1 MPANANS
8 ESALKAAGVS
18 HLPAKPKV
26 GFVGW
31 IPNISGRLS
40 FGSLTSWRNTLSPK
54 QVSVQDDLLVRRRVV
69 LAHHQ
74 RVTNDGFFSILG
86 RALTQFYRP
95 LSLRSS
101 RRISRL
107 GLVVSDAFD
116 YFLILHGNE
125 CDDLLEGRAFVLNS
139 PRAELSVRRA
149 WVKQFRSAIKL
160 GSKHNR
166 GVAQEFSEDGVAG
179 QDIDRLI
186 QKIASSKTSSLLHA
200 KVRVERCGTCHISD
214 LEISCGS
221 KLSIDDTWNASDEAK
236 ANQIYRFVRDLFHS
250 HYHHH
255 WAEDC
260 LTSVTQADGTYRWI
274 HNARRQI
281 YRALISCRRAGSEE
295 GLAQAAGHLSYL
307 KSLNSVYPK
316 ELAAVAPVR
325 NLDSLESSISS
336 AQNSV
341 SAKKNGRRIAVTAL
355 AVLPFGI
362 FTFLVSLT
370 RAVSETSTNKG
381 LENFFR
387 HCYELLSGNL
397 VLAAVMLLAVA
408 VIYYRVFS
416 AEKFINIGIVKEF
429 HRALRSWSEGGQSRA
444 KRRTPRAIFI
454 IALLVLGMLACF
466 AVTAR
471 YVSQYLI

>member
-1 MPANANS
+1 MPANANR
-8 ESALKAAGVS
+8 EPALEAEEVS
-18 HLPAKPKV
+18 DLPAKPKV

-54 QVSVQDDLLVRRRVV
+54 QISVQDDFHVQRRVV

-86 RALTQFYRP
+86 RSLTQFCKP
-95 LSLRSS
+95 FSLRAS
-101 RRISRL
+101 RRLFRF

-116 YFLILHGNE
+116 YFLVLHGSSG
-125 CDDLLEGRAFVLNS
+125 DDVLEGRAFVLNS
-139 PRAELSVRRA
+139 PRAERSVRGA

-166 GVAQEFSEDGVAG
+166 GVTQEFPEDGISD
-179 QDIDRLI
+179 QDIGRLI
-186 QKIASSKTSSLLHA
+186 QKIESSKTSSLLHA
-200 KVRVERCGTCHISD
+200 NVKVERCGTCHISN
-214 LEISCGS
+214 LQIAHGS
-221 KLSIDDTWNASDEAK
+221 KLKIEETWNASDEAK

-260 LTSVTQADGTYRWI
+260 LTSVTQADGSYKWI
-274 HNARRQI
+274 HHARRQI
-281 YRALISCRRAGSEE
+281 YRALISCRRTGSEE

-307 KSLNSVYPK
+307 KSLNAIYPE
-316 ELAAVAPVR
+316 ELAAIAPSR
-325 NLDSLESSISS
+325 NLGALESSITS

-370 RAVSETSTNKG
+370 RTVSQNSTDKA
-381 LENFFR
+381 LENFFLR
-387 HCYELLSGNL
+387 CYEVLSGNL
-397 VLAAVMLLAVA
+397 VLAAVMLLATA
-408 VIYYRVFS
+408 VIYYRIFS
-416 AEKFINIGIVKEF
+416 AEKFINIGLIKEF

-444 KRRTPRAIFI
+444 KRRTPRAIFVI
-454 IALLVLGMLACF
+454 VLLALGMLACF
-466 AVTAR
+466 CITAR
-471 YVSQYLI
+471 YV